1 MEPFLCG
8 DAGVVHFYHYVM
20 FLYVY
25 NNRDVNFQSYY
36 RTHHYYVRSRMVL
49 TEQIPSRSLY
59 LFVRYVSLFLVT
71 TWLVVTY
78 VLYVRYDR
86 SRILNVRVDFANT
99 NACAWPLQQA
109 YPTGSIELLVQ
120 GSNLIQRDVDYSLFI
135 HVTFLDSWTTVM
147 SGVITFLSDFG
158 HGRQTIASIL
168 PITRPPFSWV
178 ATRVLLFPFFA
189 SGLYRDTVEHDI
201 LVSTSFRLGQRLLGV
216 PVHPVYTDHIEYVA
230 RVQIIP
236 AVSGHMPDIVSI
248 SAWFQASS
256 MPETWSGTCLS
267 YGLLL
272 WYICMTLSTVI
283 SLSTCTTLVIMRC
296 AYPVKS

>member
-1 MEPFLCG
+1 
-8 DAGVVHFYHYVM
+8 
-20 FLYVY
+20 
-25 NNRDVNFQSYY
+25 
-36 RTHHYYVRSRMVL
+36 MVL
-49 TEQIPSRSLY
+49 TEQVPSRSLY

-86 SRILNVRVDFANT
+86 SRIVNVRVDFANT
-99 NACAWPLQQA
+99 NACTWSLN
-109 YPTGSIELLVQ
+109 PTGSIELLVQ

-158 HGRQTIASIL
+158 YGRQTIASIL

-178 ATRVLLFPFFA
+178 AKRVLLFPLFA
-189 SGLYRDTVEHDI
+189 SGLYQDTVEHNI
-201 LVSTSFRLGQRLLGV
+201 LVSTSFRLGQQLLGI

-236 AVSGHMPDIVSI
+236 SVSGHMPDIVSI

-256 MPETWSGTCLS
+256 MPETWSGTCLL
-267 YGLLL
+267 YVILF
-272 WYICMTLSTVI
+272 WYTCMTLSTVI
-283 SLSTCTTLVIMRC
+283 SLGMCTTLVVMRC
-296 AYPVKS
+296 AYPVKNV